1 MGGRCKSSSHFVFK
15 RIPPGYS
22 IDNACANPGLHPK
35 LFPDTLAA
43 VFLIMRKFIKLLVI
57 IALAVLAAW
66 LWSLHVPIREPLSG
80 TVEVDEVHVGPRFGG
95 RIEKLP
101 HQEGEELQAGDV
113 IAQLDAQE
121 LTARRALAAAQ
132 LEEMEHG
139 PRPSEIE
146 AALKDWESLQA
157 QLVFAQSDAKRAKT
171 LLATRVLSASEAEK
185 TISNADALAK
195 STEAARQRYELLR
208 EGTRPERIAQSRAQ
222 LADIDAQ
229 LKEMKIVAPGHSILE
244 VLSVKVGDVLAA
256 NREVAT
262 LILPDHLWIRVY
274 VPATWLGKLRLGQ
287 KAELRV
293 DGIPDKVFYG
303 VIEQINRE
311 AEYTPR
317 NVQTVEDRVR
327 QVFGVKVRLEN
338 PGGALRA
345 GMSGEVTFPGLDT
358 PVHNKR
364 LIPWRAQ

>member
-1 MGGRCKSSSHFVFK
+1 
-15 RIPPGYS
+15 
-22 IDNACANPGLHPK
+22 
-35 LFPDTLAA
+35 
-43 VFLIMRKFIKLLVI
+43 MRKFFRLLLLA
-57 IALAVLAAW
+57 ALAGLATW
-66 LWSLHVPIREPLSG
+66 LWYQHVTVLEPLSG

-101 HQEGEELQAGDV
+101 HQEGDKLEAGEV
-113 IAQLDAQE
+113 IAELDAQE

-146 AALKDWESLQA
+146 AARKDWESLKE
-157 QLVFAQSDAKRAKT
+157 QLVFAQADAKRAKA
-171 LLATRVLSASEAEK
+171 LLATRVLSSSEAEK
-185 TISNADALAK
+185 TISNAESLAK
-195 STEAARQRYELLR
+195 SAEAARQRYELLH
-208 EGTRPERIAQSRAQ
+208 EGTRPERIAQARAQ

-229 LKEMKIVAPGHSILE
+229 LKEMRIVAPGHSILE
-244 VLSVKVGDVLAA
+244 VLSVKVGDVLPA

-274 VPATWLGKLRLGQ
+274 VPATWLGKLHLGQ

-293 DGIPDKVFYG
+293 DGIKDRVFHG
-303 VIEQINRE
+303 TVEQINRE

-338 PGGALRA
+338 ADGALRA
-345 GMSGEVTFPGLDT
+345 GMSGEVTFPGLNT
-358 PVHNKR
+358 PVHNER
-364 LIPWRAQ
+364 LIPWLPR

>member
-1 MGGRCKSSSHFVFK
+1 
-15 RIPPGYS
+15 
-22 IDNACANPGLHPK
+22 
-35 LFPDTLAA
+35 
-43 VFLIMRKFIKLLVI
+43 MRKFFKPLLV
-57 IALAVLAAW
+57 AVLAGLALW
-66 LWSLHVPIREPLSG
+66 LWYQHVTVLEPLSG

-101 HQEGEELQAGDV
+101 HQEGDELQAGDV

-146 AALKDWESLQA
+146 AALKDWESLKA
-157 QLVFAQSDAKRAKT
+157 QLVFADADAKRARS
-171 LLATRVLSASEAEK
+171 LLATHVLSASEAEK
-185 TISNADALAK
+185 TISTADALTK
-195 STEAARQRYELLR
+195 SAEAARQRYELLR
-208 EGTRPERIAQSRAQ
+208 EGTRPERIAQARAQ

-229 LKEMKIVAPGHSILE
+229 LKEMRIVAPTHSILE

-274 VPATWLGKLRLGQ
+274 VPATWLGRLHLGQ

-293 DGIPDKVFYG
+293 DGIKDRVFSG
-303 VIEQINRE
+303 TVEQINRE

-327 QVFGVKVRLEN
+327 QVFGVKVRLDN
-338 PGGALRA
+338 ADGALRA
-345 GMSGEVTFPGLDT
+345 GMSGEVTFPGLNT
-358 PVHNKR
+358 PVRNER
-364 LIPWRAQ
+364 LIPWPNR

>member
-1 MGGRCKSSSHFVFK
+1 M
-15 RIPPGYS
+15 
-22 IDNACANPGLHPK
+22 
-35 LFPDTLAA
+35 
-43 VFLIMRKFIKLLVI
+43 M
-57 IALAVLAAW
+57 AVLATW
-66 LWSLHVPIREPLSG
+66 LWSQYVSVPEPLSG
-80 TVEVDEVHVGPRFGG
+80 TIEVDEVHVGPRFGG

-101 HQEGEELQAGDV
+101 HQEGDELQAGEV
-113 IAQLDAQE
+113 IAELDAQE

-146 AALKDWESLQA
+146 AALKDWESLKA
-157 QLVFAQSDAKRAKT
+157 QLAFAEADAKRARA
-171 LLATRVLSASEAEK
+171 LLSTRVVSASEAEK

-195 STEAARQRYELLR
+195 SAEAARQRYELLR
-208 EGTRPERIAQSRAQ
+208 EGTRPERIAQARAQ

-229 LKEMKIVAPGHSILE
+229 LKEMRIVAPGHSILE

-274 VPATWLGKLRLGQ
+274 VPATWLGKLHLGQ

-293 DGIPDKVFYG
+293 DGINNRLFYG
-303 VIEQINRE
+303 TVEQINRE

-338 PGGALRA
+338 ADGALRA
-345 GMSGEVTFPGLDT
+345 GMSGEVTFPGLNT
-358 PVHNKR
+358 PVRKER
-364 LIPWRAQ
+364 LIPWPPR

>member
-1 MGGRCKSSSHFVFK
+1 
-15 RIPPGYS
+15 
-22 IDNACANPGLHPK
+22 
-35 LFPDTLAA
+35 
-43 VFLIMRKFIKLLVI
+43 MRKFFKLLILMTLV
-57 IALAVLAAW
+57 ALAAW
-66 LWSLHVPIREPLSG
+66 LWVSHVPAREPLSG

-101 HQEGEELQAGDV
+101 HQEGDELQAGDA
-113 IAQLDAQE
+113 IAELDAQE

-146 AALKDWESLQA
+146 AARQDWESLKA
-157 QLVFAQSDAKRAKT
+157 QLVFAQADAKRAT
-171 LLATRVLSASEAEK
+171 GLLASRVLSSSEAEK
-185 TISNADALAK
+185 TISTADALVK
-195 STEAARQRYELLR
+195 SAEAARNRYELLR
-208 EGTRPERIAQSRAQ
+208 EGTRPERIAQARAQ

-229 LKEMKIVAPGHSILE
+229 LKEMRIVAPGHSILE

-274 VPATWLGKLRLGQ
+274 VPATWLGDLRLGQ

-293 DGIPDKVFYG
+293 DGIKDKVFYG
-303 VIEQINRE
+303 TVEQINRE

-338 PGGALRA
+338 SDGALRA
-345 GMSGEVTFPGLDT
+345 GMSGEVTFPGLSM
-358 PVHNKR
+358 PVPNER
-364 LIPWRAQ
+364 LIPWPIR

>member
-1 MGGRCKSSSHFVFK
+1 
-15 RIPPGYS
+15 
-22 IDNACANPGLHPK
+22 
-35 LFPDTLAA
+35 
-43 VFLIMRKFIKLLVI
+43 MRKFFKPLLV
-57 IALAVLAAW
+57 AVLAGLALW
-66 LWSLHVPIREPLSG
+66 LWYQHVTVLEPLSG

-101 HQEGEELQAGDV
+101 HQEGDDLQAGDV

-146 AALKDWESLQA
+146 AALKDWESLKA
-157 QLVFAQSDAKRAKT
+157 QLVFAEADAKRARA
-171 LLATRVLSASEAEK
+171 LLATHVLSASEAEK
-185 TISNADALAK
+185 TISNADALTK
-195 STEAARQRYELLR
+195 SAEAARQRYELLR
-208 EGTRPERIAQSRAQ
+208 EGTRPERIAQARAQ

-229 LKEMKIVAPGHSILE
+229 LKEMRIVAPTHSILE

-274 VPATWLGKLRLGQ
+274 VPATWLGRLHLGQ

-293 DGIPDKVFYG
+293 DGIKDRVFSG
-303 VIEQINRE
+303 TVEQINRE

-327 QVFGVKVRLEN
+327 QVFGVKVRLDN
-338 PGGALRA
+338 ADGALRA
-345 GMSGEVTFPGLDT
+345 GMSGEVTFPGLNT
-358 PVHNKR
+358 PVRNER
-364 LIPWRAQ
+364 LIPWPNR

>member
-1 MGGRCKSSSHFVFK
+1 M
-15 RIPPGYS
+15 
-22 IDNACANPGLHPK
+22 A
-35 LFPDTLAA
+35 
-43 VFLIMRKFIKLLVI
+43 MRKFFKLLLI
-57 IALAVLAAW
+57 GALAALAAW
-66 LWSLHVPIREPLSG
+66 FWYWRVPVSEPLSG

-101 HQEGEELQAGDV
+101 HQEGDELQEGDV

-132 LEEMEHG
+132 LEELVNG
-139 PRPSEIE
+139 SRPAEIE
-146 AALKDWESLQA
+146 AALKDWESLKE
-157 QLVFAQSDAKRAKT
+157 QLVFAQADAKRAKA
-171 LLATRVLSASEAEK
+171 LLATHVLSSSEAEK
-185 TISNADALAK
+185 TISNAEALAK
-195 STEAARQRYELLR
+195 SAEAARNRYELLR
-208 EGTRPERIAQSRAQ
+208 EGTRPERIAQARAQ
-222 LADIDAQ
+222 LGDIDAQ
-229 LKEMKIVAPGHSILE
+229 LKEMRIVAPGHSILE
-244 VLSVKVGDVLAA
+244 VQSVKVGDVLAA

-293 DGIPDKVFYG
+293 DGIKDKVFSG
-303 VIEQINRE
+303 TVEQINRE

-338 PGGALRA
+338 EDGALRA
-345 GMSGEVTFPGLDT
+345 GMSGEVTFPGLNT
-358 PVHNKR
+358 PVHNER
-364 LIPWRAQ
+364 LIPWPSR

>member
-1 MGGRCKSSSHFVFK
+1 M
-15 RIPPGYS
+15 
-22 IDNACANPGLHPK
+22 PK
-35 LFPDTLAA
+35 FLRFLIVIVLAA
-43 VFLIMRKFIKLLVI
+43 V
-57 IALAVLAAW
+57 AAW
-66 LWSLHVPIREPLSG
+66 LWYQHVPVREPLSG
-80 TVEVDEVHVGPRFGG
+80 TIEVDEVHVGPRFGG

-101 HQEGEELQAGDV
+101 HQEGDELKAGDV
-113 IAQLDAQE
+113 IAELDAQE
-121 LTARRALAAAQ
+121 LKARRALAASQ

-146 AALKDWESLQA
+146 AALKDWESLKE
-157 QLVFAQSDAKRAKT
+157 QLVFAEADAKRAKD
-171 LLATRVLSASEAEK
+171 LRASKVLSASESEK
-185 TISNADALAK
+185 TISTANSLAK
-195 STEAARQRYELLR
+195 SAEAARNRYELLR
-208 EGTRPERIAQSRAQ
+208 EGTRPEKIEQARAQ

-229 LKEMKIVAPGHSILE
+229 LKEMRIVAPGHSFLE
-244 VLSVKVGDVLAA
+244 ILSVKVGDVVPA

-274 VPATWLGKLRLGQ
+274 APATWLGKLRLGQ

-293 DGIPDKVFYG
+293 DGIKDRVFQG
-303 VIEQINRE
+303 VIEQISRE

-338 PGGALRA
+338 PDGTLRA

-358 PVHNKR
+358 PVHNVR
-364 LIPWRAQ
+364 LIPWPLR